1 MRSLKFGVRE
11 NDPGMFPFSMHVW
24 QPTFR
29 NTVFHL
35 SVTLKALSEPFMAFA
50 AFFIPCKST
59 RTIKIL
65 FVVAMGFVALIL
77 ATAIES
83 PNTLAGQYWGGSLT
97 VVSWVAYGCL
107 LTYVKVFIAQRC
119 RQISKSA
126 LYWYGVVNQVMC
138 MVFQTKF

>member
-1 MRSLKFGVRE
+1 ML
-11 NDPGMFPFSMHVW
+11 PFSMHVW
-24 QPTFR
+24 QPTYR

-97 VVSWVAYGCL
+97 VASWVAYGCL

-126 LYWYGVVNQVMC
+126 LYWYGVVNQVMQGLKLR
-138 MVFQTKF
+138 FKFRFCC